1 DAAGRGRRRRS
12 GTVPEGYHGG
22 VGWPAGADHPA
33 AGDGRRCLGFPPQL
47 RRNSM
52 PITLTKKA
60 EDKVKEIL
68 SDQPEPYA
76 GLRIQV
82 VGGGCSGFQYRMGFD
97 KSFSDQNDAIFE
109 FEGLKVFVDKTSLL
123 YMDGAEVDYVEGLH
137 GAGFKFNN
145 PNVTGSC
152 GCGSSFSV

>member
-1 DAAGRGRRRRS
+1 MAI
-12 GTVPEGYHGG
+12 
-22 VGWPAGADHPA
+22 
-33 AGDGRRCLGFPPQL
+33 
-47 RRNSM
+47 M
-52 PITLTKKA
+52 LTKKA

-68 SDQPEPYA
+68 SEQPETYA

-97 KSFSDQNDAIFE
+97 KNFNDQSDQIFE
-109 FEGLKVFVDKTSLL
+109 FDGLKVFVDKQSLL
-123 YMDGAEVDYVEGLH
+123 YMDGAEVDYIEGLH

>member
-1 DAAGRGRRRRS
+1 MAI
-12 GTVPEGYHGG
+12 
-22 VGWPAGADHPA
+22 
-33 AGDGRRCLGFPPQL
+33 L
-47 RRNSM
+47 
-52 PITLTKKA
+52 LTKKA

-68 SDQPEPYA
+68 SEQPEPYA

-97 KSFSDQNDAIFE
+97 KNFNDQSDQIFE
-109 FEGLKVFVDKTSLL
+109 FDGLRVFVDKQSLL

-145 PNVTGSC
+145 PNSTGSC

>member
-1 DAAGRGRRRRS
+1 MA
-12 GTVPEGYHGG
+12 
-22 VGWPAGADHPA
+22 
-33 AGDGRRCLGFPPQL
+33 
-47 RRNSM
+47 
-52 PITLTKKA
+52 ITLTKKA

-68 SDQPEPYA
+68 LDQPESFA

-97 KSFSDQNDAIFE
+97 KNFNDQNDEVFE
-109 FEGLKVFVDKTSLL
+109 FEGLKVFVDESSLL

-145 PNVTGSC
+145 PNVSGSC

>member
-1 DAAGRGRRRRS
+1 MAI
-12 GTVPEGYHGG
+12 
-22 VGWPAGADHPA
+22 
-33 AGDGRRCLGFPPQL
+33 
-47 RRNSM
+47 M
-52 PITLTKKA
+52 LTKKA

-68 SDQPEPYA
+68 SEQPEAYA

-97 KSFSDQNDAIFE
+97 KNYNDQSDQLFE
-109 FEGLKVFVDKTSLL
+109 FDGLKVFIDKQSLL
-123 YMDGAEVDYVEGLH
+123 YMEGAEVDYIEGLH

-145 PNVTGSC
+145 PNSSGSC

>member
-1 DAAGRGRRRRS
+1 MA
-12 GTVPEGYHGG
+12 
-22 VGWPAGADHPA
+22 
-33 AGDGRRCLGFPPQL
+33 LL
-47 RRNSM
+47 
-52 PITLTKKA
+52 LTKKA

-68 SDQPEPYA
+68 SEQPESYA

-97 KSFSDQNDAIFE
+97 KNYNDQSDQIFE
-109 FEGLKVFVDKTSLL
+109 FDGLKVFVDKQSLL
-123 YMDGAEVDYVEGLH
+123 YMDGSEVDYVEGLH

-152 GCGSSFSV
+152 GCGNSFSV

>member
-1 DAAGRGRRRRS
+1 MA
-12 GTVPEGYHGG
+12 
-22 VGWPAGADHPA
+22 
-33 AGDGRRCLGFPPQL
+33 
-47 RRNSM
+47 
-52 PITLTKKA
+52 IILTKKA

-68 SDQPEPYA
+68 LDQPEPFA

-97 KSFSDQNDAIFE
+97 KNFNDQNDSVFE
-109 FEGLKVFVDKTSLL
+109 FDGLKVIVDKSSLL

>member
-1 DAAGRGRRRRS
+1 MAI
-12 GTVPEGYHGG
+12 
-22 VGWPAGADHPA
+22 
-33 AGDGRRCLGFPPQL
+33 
-47 RRNSM
+47 M
-52 PITLTKKA
+52 LTKKA

-68 SDQPEPYA
+68 AEQPESYA

-97 KSFSDQNDAIFE
+97 KNFNDQSDQLFE
-109 FEGLKVFVDKTSLL
+109 FDGLKVFIDRQSLL

-145 PNVTGSC
+145 PNSTGSC

>member
-1 DAAGRGRRRRS
+1 MS
-12 GTVPEGYHGG
+12 I
-22 VGWPAGADHPA
+22 
-33 AGDGRRCLGFPPQL
+33 L
-47 RRNSM
+47 
-52 PITLTKKA
+52 LTKKA

-68 SDQPEPYA
+68 SEQPESYA

-97 KSFSDQNDAIFE
+97 KNFNDQTDQVFE
-109 FEGLKVFVDKTSLL
+109 FDGLKVFIDRQSLL

-145 PNVTGSC
+145 PNSTGSC

>member
-1 DAAGRGRRRRS
+1 MA
-12 GTVPEGYHGG
+12 V
-22 VGWPAGADHPA
+22 
-33 AGDGRRCLGFPPQL
+33 L
-47 RRNSM
+47 
-52 PITLTKKA
+52 LTKKA
-60 EDKVKEIL
+60 EDKVKEIMHE
-68 SDQPEPYA
+68 QPEPYA

-97 KSFSDQNDAIFE
+97 KNFNDQSDAVFE
-109 FEGLKVFVDKTSLL
+109 FDGLKVFVDKQSLL

-145 PNVTGSC
+145 PNSTGSC

>member
-1 DAAGRGRRRRS
+1 MA
-12 GTVPEGYHGG
+12 
-22 VGWPAGADHPA
+22 
-33 AGDGRRCLGFPPQL
+33 
-47 RRNSM
+47 
-52 PITLTKKA
+52 ITLTKKA

-68 SDQPEPYA
+68 LDQPEPFA

-97 KSFSDQNDAIFE
+97 KNFNDQNDEVFE
-109 FEGLKVFVDKTSLL
+109 FEGLKVFIDKSSLL

-145 PNVTGSC
+145 PNSTGSC